1 MDQIVGGLNPMEY
14 RRSLG
19 LFNSDSRLRPH
30 LRITVMC
37 KCLTLFPPPEGGG
50 GCDGG
55 VPLVT
60 IADTDQQKMLGF
72 DKYGT

>member
-19 LFNSDSRLRPH
+19 LFNSGSRLRPH

-37 KCLTLFPPPEGGG
+37 KCLTLFSPPLKVEVAVTEGS
-50 GCDGG
+50 
-55 VPLVT
+55 L
-60 IADTDQQKMLGF
+60 
-72 DKYGT
+72 